1 MMEEKKK
8 KKEVVPFV
16 TLDLDKPRKLRFD
29 LNSLIE
35 IRSRYSICTECNKIT
50 REDERCCDNKKLE
63 KISLSNLNEFMKD
76 CAEDP
81 EKLRFLFWIGLKWE
95 DKELTEEQVG
105 TAISF
110 EKILEMSDMV
120 VSQFEDSVVDEEG
133 KKDKR
138 VTEEKEKSGPGQL
151 P

>member
-8 KKEVVPFV
+8 KKEVLPFV
-16 TLDLDKPRKLRFD
+16 TLDLDRPRKLRFD

-35 IRSRYSICTECNKIT
+35 IRSRYSICVECNRIV
-50 REDERCCDNKKLE
+50 REKESCCDKKKLE

-81 EKLRFLFWIGLKWE
+81 EKLRFLFWVGLKWE

-110 EKILEMSDMV
+110 EKILEMSDTV
-120 VSQFEDSVVDEEG
+120 VAQFEGSVVDEEG
-133 KKDKR
+133 KKEER
-138 VTEEKEKSGPGQL
+138 VTEKK
-151 P
+151 